1 MRSQNSPLLVIVG
14 PTGSGKSALALRL
27 AASFPAEVVSCDA
40 LQVYRGADIGTGKL
54 SVSERHGIPHHLLDV
69 VDPSQGFSAASYIR
83 LAAPIIDDIRGRGRV
98 PVVVGGTGLYLRA
111 LRRGLFEG
119 PGRDSRIRDRM
130 VNIAGRRGREFVHRM
145 LHRVDP
151 ASAGRIHPND
161 LVRTVRALE
170 VCLLAGRPMSDLMRE
185 RASPLAGYHATLVG
199 VAPPRRELA
208 ARIERRVRGMFALG
222 LVDEV
227 RGILKKF
234 GRDAPVIKAIGYR
247 QVAQYLAGEVGL
259 DEAQGMTVRAT
270 LQYAKRQMT
279 WFRREEGVVWFTCC
293 GDDPEAGERIE
304 AYLRARRDFAPRGD
318 DEGTAGR
325 HELIESGEFIEAIEP
340 MGPFNEEGVHAET
353 AS

>member
-1 MRSQNSPLLVIVG
+1 
-14 PTGSGKSALALRL
+14 
-27 AASFPAEVVSCDA
+27 
-40 LQVYRGADIGTGKL
+40 
-54 SVSERHGIPHHLLDV
+54 
-69 VDPSQGFSAASYIR
+69 
-83 LAAPIIDDIRGRGRV
+83 
-98 PVVVGGTGLYLRA
+98 
-111 LRRGLFEG
+111 
-119 PGRDSRIRDRM
+119 M

-234 GRDAPVIKAIGYR
+234 GRDAPLIKAIGYR